1 MRSVVCGGSATHA
14 GSSPTPLGMSLGH
27 TGLPLSRAP
36 VQGAAS
42 VLLQPFPG
50 QRLPSRAGAWGV
62 EPKPLNMLASGGRLS
77 GTGQVGAPLCHL
89 RAPAPADCAECHH
102 PSWVSIRYH
111 LAPCCVI
118 WEAGPSGFWGAS
130 CFLVALHC
138 HSTRVTQ
145 VLRETQRFSHCLRLF
160 VSFGHMIKLF

>member
-1 MRSVVCGGSATHA
+1 MVEVPPMQAPPQLHWARASGTQAFPSA
-14 GSSPTPLGMSLGH
+14 GP
-27 TGLPLSRAP
+27 P

-50 QRLPSRAGAWGV
+50 QRLPSRAGAWSM
-62 EPKPLNMLASGGRLS
+62 EPKPLNLLASGGRLS

-89 RAPAPADCAECHH
+89 RVLAPADRSECLC
-102 PSWVSIRYH
+102 PSWVSVRHH

-118 WEAGPSGFWGAS
+118 WEAGPSGFRGAS

-138 HSTRVTQ
+138 HSVRVSQ
-145 VLRETQRFSHCLRLF
+145 VLRETQRFSHCLGLF
-160 VSFGHMIKLF
+160 LLGT